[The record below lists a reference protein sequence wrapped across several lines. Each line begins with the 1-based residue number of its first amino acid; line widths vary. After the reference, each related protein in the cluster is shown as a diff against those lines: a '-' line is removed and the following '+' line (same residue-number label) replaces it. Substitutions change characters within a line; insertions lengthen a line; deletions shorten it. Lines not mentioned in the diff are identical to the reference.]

1 MGSPRQRS
9 VAVGL
14 AVGLLLVTGLMS
26 TRMAMHA
33 LHHAHHKASTHS
45 TVVCAWMCAA
55 GQVMETGAVQLP
67 QQAGCQ
73 VFADDTAPAGPDDA
87 LPRFSASRGPP
98 SHHS

>member
-14 AVGLLLVTGLMS
+14 AVGLLLVIGSMS
-26 TRMAMHA
+26 TQMAGHSV
-33 LHHAHHKASTHS
+33 HHAHHEASTHA
-45 TVVCAWMCAA
+45 TAVCAWMCAA
-55 GQVMETGAVQLP
+55 GQVMETGAVHLP
-67 QQAGCQ
+67 EQAGCQ
-73 VFADDTAPAGPDDA
+73 VLADDTTPAGPDDA